1 MQEKVWCLLEK
12 FLVCYLRFVFFL
24 QVINQRKGFFHLR
37 KLTWEIFEGFCEV
50 FYLSGQSHLRTGVK
64 CKCKV
69 KQNANIFKVTIE
81 IPKTCN
87 LTLFLCFLLSSL
99 YKFHAFFN
107 RYIGDFEHSV
117 VGTWQ
122 KKCWESIVSSVVLFH
137 EKKQV
142 VCELNFSGNFRHFI
156 EKRLPWCS
164 FLLKLMKHVL
174 LLKHILM

>member
-1 MQEKVWCLLEK
+1 MLEK

-87 LTLFLCFLLSSL
+87 LTLFLCFYCQVCINFMHFLIDLSAILNVQLLE
-99 YKFHAFFN
+99 YDK
-107 RYIGDFEHSV
+107 
-117 VGTWQ
+117 T
-122 KKCWESIVSSVVLFH
+122 VSYH

-142 VCELNFSGNFRHFI
+142 VCELSFSRHFGHFT
-156 EKRLPWCS
+156 EKRLLWCS
-164 FLLKLMKHVL
+164 FLFKLMRNVL
-174 LLKHILM
+174 LLKYTLM